1 MGSNVSRYVLSSVM
15 QVNSEADIDYI
26 FEAELLATEIHANQS
41 TNVPI
46 YTTQY
51 LTLNT
56 SLDFQLSITITAKD
70 QTTPISKRFNK
81 IKLGCDDNSAID
93 LSGVSKTSWIKNTTT
108 SSTLFITLESNGEV
122 PSVPDFEI
130 SIKAFKKA
138 AAGDGSGANDDDDDD
153 DDDDKEL
160 NGWQITLIVLASL
173 FGAVAAVG
181 AVALMLRQSKRRD
194 YVTIN

>member
-1 MGSNVSRYVLSSVM
+1 MGSNVSRYVLSSVI

-46 YTTQY
+46 HTTQY

-93 LSGVSKTSWIKNTTT
+93 LSGVSKTSWTKNTTA

-122 PSVPDFEI
+122 PSAPDFEI

-153 DDDDKEL
+153 DEEL